1 MCFPFH
7 PVILKYK
14 INSRTYDLFIE
25 PLKTILPFIAELLSR
40 GDRPLQMTF
49 EDQLNAL
56 IYFHLQE
63 HKSARHLIQDL
74 KENEFA
80 RQCIAPKDSISRS
93 SFSEAI
99 NNRGLEQLQSV
110 FEELSKKAANIL
122 PKEHAELG
130 DLVAIDGSL
139 IDSVLSMYW
148 ADYRQGSKKAKG
160 HFGFNI
166 NQGIPTGVHLSN
178 GKGAERPFVN
188 VILSPGETGVMDRG
202 YQSHKNFDLLQ
213 AEGKHFVC
221 RIKVSTTKTIIEQNI
236 VNSNGFIFYDA
247 KVILG
252 TQGINQTKLPVRVVG
267 YKVGEVEY
275 FVATDRHDLTAEQ
288 VATIYKL
295 RWKIETFFQW
305 WKQHLKVYHLI
316 ARSKHGLM
324 VQILGGLITYLLMA
338 IYCRQQFDENVSI
351 KRVRKLR
358 TTILNELYGG
368 HHTTHDEKNFK
379 EHLKKSYAKT

>member
-1 MCFPFH
+1 MCCL
-7 PVILKYK
+7 VILKYR
-14 INSRTYDLFIE
+14 INSLTYDLFID
-25 PLKTILPFIAELLSR
+25 PLKTILPFITQLLSR

-63 HKSARHLIQDL
+63 HTSARHLIQDL

-80 RQCIAPKDSISRS
+80 KQCIAPEDGISRS

-99 NNRGLEQLQSV
+99 NNRGLEQLQLV
-110 FEELSKKAANIL
+110 FQELSKKAESIL
-122 PKEHAELG
+122 PKEYAELG
-130 DLVAIDGSL
+130 DLVSIDGSL
-139 IDSVLSMYW
+139 IDAVLSMYW

-166 NQGIPTGVHLSN
+166 NKGIPTDVHLSN
-178 GKGAERPFVN
+178 GKGAERPFVS
-188 VILSPGETGVMDRG
+188 VILSPGETGIMDRG
-202 YQSHKNFDLLQ
+202 YQSHKDFDLLQ

-221 RIKVSTTKTIIEQNI
+221 RIKVGTTKTIIEQND
-236 VNSNGFIFYDA
+236 VNSNSSIFYDA

-252 TQGINQTKLPVRVVG
+252 TQGMNQTKLPVRVVG
-267 YKVGEVEY
+267 YKIGSVEY
-275 FVATDRHDLTAEQ
+275 FVATDRHDLTADQ
-288 VATIYKL
+288 VATVYKL

-316 ARSKHGLM
+316 ARSEHGLM

-358 TTILNELYGG
+358 TTILNELYGV
-368 HHTTHDEKNFK
+368 HHATPDKQNFK
-379 EHLKKSYAKT
+379 EH

>member
-1 MCFPFH
+1 MA
-7 PVILKYK
+7 
-14 INSRTYDLFIE
+14 S
-25 PLKTILPFIAELLSR
+25 AEVV
-40 GDRPLQMTF
+40 
-49 EDQLNAL
+49 
-56 IYFHLQE
+56 
-63 HKSARHLIQDL
+63 
-74 KENEFA
+74 
-80 RQCIAPKDSISRS
+80 SRS
-93 SFSEAI
+93 HKQPWTGATAI
-99 NNRGLEQLQSV
+99 CLSGV
-110 FEELSKKAANIL
+110 SKKAKSVL
-122 PKEHAELG
+122 PKEYAELG
-130 DLVAIDGSL
+130 DLVSIDGSL
-139 IDSVLSMYW
+139 IDAVLSMYW

-166 NQGIPTGVHLSN
+166 NQGIPTDVHLSN
-178 GKGAERPFVN
+178 GKGSERPFVS

-202 YQSHKNFDLLQ
+202 YQSHKDFDLLQ

-221 RIKVSTTKTIIEQNI
+221 RIKVGTTKTIIEQND
-236 VNSNGFIFYDA
+236 VNANSSIFYDA

-252 TQGINQTKLPVRVVG
+252 TQGMNQTKLPVHVVG
-267 YKVGEVEY
+267 YKIGGVEY

-316 ARSKHGLM
+316 ARSEHGLM

-338 IYCRQQFDENVSI
+338 IYCRQQFDENISI

-379 EHLKKSYAKT
+379 DHQKKAYAKT